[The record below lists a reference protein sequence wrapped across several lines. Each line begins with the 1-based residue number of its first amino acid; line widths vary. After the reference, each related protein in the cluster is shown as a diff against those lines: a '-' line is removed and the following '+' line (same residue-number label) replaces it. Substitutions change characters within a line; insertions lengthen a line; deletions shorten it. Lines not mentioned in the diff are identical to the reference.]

1 MRSRRVARPARIALA
16 ALLGAAGASCS
27 STAARRDSGAD
38 DVVFTDPRAAICAEA
53 GASPGYDLIQRI
65 FDAECASCH
74 SAATDLVLTP
84 SPEVSWGNLVG
95 KPAPPAEA
103 CGGTLV
109 VPGDPGSSYLYQKLS
124 SPTPC
129 AGTRMPAAEFG
140 PQPLPDCVLALVREW
155 IAEGAPGPL
164 GDASAD

>member
-1 MRSRRVARPARIALA
+1 MRSRQAARRAGIALA

-27 STAARRDSGAD
+27 SPATRRDGASD

-53 GASPGYDLIQRI
+53 GASPGYDTIQRI

-84 SPEVSWGNLVG
+84 SPAVSWANLVG
-95 KPAPPAEA
+95 KAAPPAEA

-109 VPGDPGSSYLYQKLS
+109 VPGDPGASYLYQKLT

-129 AGTRMPAAEFG
+129 AGTQMPAAEFG
-140 PQPLPDCVLALVREW
+140 PLPLPDCVLAIVREW
-155 IAEGAPGPL
+155 IAEGAPGP
-164 GDASAD
+164 